1 MKENRVKDLKSAI
14 DGLIWLSA
22 ESAQHQPRRFLVD
35 VHVSSSCKTATVEIL
50 DAQTESIIYLDSSD
64 GKPFTAET
72 ILAMEDRLI
81 EKLAD
86 LKKLQEIAEL

>member
-1 MKENRVKDLKSAI
+1 MEEQKVKDLKTAI
-14 DGLIWLSA
+14 DGLIWLST
-22 ESAQHQPRRFLVD
+22 ESVLQQPRRFLVD
-35 VHVSSSCKTATVEIL
+35 VSVWASRKTAKVEIL
-50 DAQTESIIYLDSSD
+50 DARTEAVIYLDSSN

-86 LKKLQEIAEL
+86 LKKPQEQAA